1 MNLSACSE
9 RASLNSPL
17 KLAASSFALL
27 AWVTIPKNWPQLT
40 FLLSQYVPFL
50 TSSLSASTSLLSLRF
65 FSLRFFSS
73 VYLSSLSFYI
83 PSHPPFCRVRSSN
96 WKQFRHDAHLPPGK
110 DDEDHGDEHHEQLE
124 EPLDQ
129 PLALLGSA
137 HSRCHGPIC
146 HFQTSWRQ
154 SETLLALVIL
164 ELVNVT
170 NDNELA
176 WNGRQFHHCNYAIVS
191 STASVFRW
199 SKVDFKSIKHLIA
212 IFRRCRIF

>member
-1 MNLSACSE
+1 MDLSACSE

-27 AWVTIPKNWPQLT
+27 AWVTVPKNWPQLT
-40 FLLSQYVPFL
+40 FLVSQYLFSYL
-50 TSSLSASTSLLSLRF
+50 LSLPLLLLLSLRF
-65 FSLRFFSS
+65 FSL
-73 VYLSSLSFYI
+73 LSFLPYIFLLSFYI
-83 PSHPPFCRVRSSN
+83 PSHPPFCRVRISN

-137 HSRCHGPIC
+137 HSRCHRPIR

-154 SETLLALVIL
+154 SETLLAL
-164 ELVNVT
+164 
-170 NDNELA
+170 
-176 WNGRQFHHCNYAIVS
+176 AI
-191 STASVFRW
+191 
-199 SKVDFKSIKHLIA
+199 
-212 IFRRCRIF
+212 RIGQRH